1 MAATRQLKQQVNEL
15 LTNDKSIIA
24 SIAEV
29 VSSLIIEKL
38 SNSDEIFVK
47 VATKMM
53 NNSEF
58 VKSVTSN
65 LEGQTGSSKQE
76 LYESLSFD
84 NHEIKDRLMKLE
96 EYCGELKEKNKSMEW
111 EIDSLEQ
118 YSRRNCLLIHGIPE
132 PCESIVEEDTDALV
146 INVLSQKLG
155 LQVDKAHLD
164 RSHRL
169 GRRNPQSGIRSKPRP
184 VIAKFVSYN
193 TRSDVFRQ
201 KRKLKGTGMGITE
214 SLTKQRMLLYKA
226 VSEHRNVSSAWSI
239 DGRIIGLRRD
249 NKNKVVIE
257 SPIDLRKL

>member
-1 MAATRQLKQQVNEL
+1 MTATRQLKQQVTEL
-15 LTNDKSIIA
+15 LMNDKSIIE
-24 SIAEV
+24 SMAEV

-38 SNSDEIFVK
+38 SNSEEIFVK
-47 VATKMM
+47 IATKIM

-65 LEGQTGSSKQE
+65 FEGHTGAIKQE

-84 NHEIKDRLMKLE
+84 DHEIKDRLMKIE
-96 EYCGELKEKNKSMEW
+96 EYSGELNDKIKSMEW

-132 PCESIVEEDTDALV
+132 PSQPIVEDTDALV
-146 INVLSQKLG
+146 INVLSEKLG
-155 LQVDKAHLD
+155 VQVGKAHLD

-169 GRRNPQSGIRSKPRP
+169 GRRNPLSGTRPKPRP

-214 SLTKQRMLLYKA
+214 SLTKQRMDLYKA
-226 VSEHRNVSSAWSI
+226 VCEHPNISSAWSI

-257 SPIDLRKL
+257 SPVDLRKL